1 MSAFFCYDFISD
13 FSISLP
19 SRSIQMPP
27 KRKYFTSPETVY
39 VVLQRSSESRP
50 HRRDEH
56 DVSCVS
62 IHTTLAAANQAA
74 RIFFDI
80 DGDDDVE
87 KEDGWSSWEDLD
99 GIRVQ
104 TDAKGKVRIISTF
117 STQEESLVW
126 VEKKTI
132 QRDSEN
138 AAESDDIDVPMGSNK
153 RIKVISFV

>member
-1 MSAFFCYDFISD
+1 
-13 FSISLP
+13 
-19 SRSIQMPP
+19 MPP
-27 KRKYFTSPETVY
+27 KRKYSTPSETVY
-39 VVLQRSSESRP
+39 VVLQRSSEFGP
-50 HRRDEH
+50 HGHEH

-74 RIFFDI
+74 KIFFDI
-80 DGDDDVE
+80 DGDDDSVE

-117 STQEESLVW
+117 NTQEESLVW

-138 AAESDDIDVPMGSNK
+138 ATESDDIDVPVGSNK
-153 RIKVISFV
+153 RLKVISFV